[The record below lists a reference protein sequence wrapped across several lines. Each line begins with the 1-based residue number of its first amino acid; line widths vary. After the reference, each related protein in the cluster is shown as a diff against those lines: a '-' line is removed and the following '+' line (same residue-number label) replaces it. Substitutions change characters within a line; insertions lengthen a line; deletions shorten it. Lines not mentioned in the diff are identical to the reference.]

1 MGRLLHR
8 RYQKW
13 WIMEQAVCSWKHATK
28 PQLSQELCWN
38 MRNCAE
44 ELPKEALEGGG
55 GSFWDPAASWEGN
68 VLWSKG
74 RNVVAV
80 VRAKWE
86 LFWNGGG
93 CRWKCGRWAWTL
105 GGGRN
110 HEESW
115 DRGWQLRHTNALSVF
130 GFSLSVSRD
139 AGCLQMWDE
148 SRVQTRT
155 DGAEDF
161 INQ

>member
-1 MGRLLHR
+1 MNNGIGSLFLKACHKASAFSGILLEHEKLCR
-8 RYQKW
+8 
-13 WIMEQAVCSWKHATK
+13 SLTK
-28 PQLSQELCWN
+28 GGTG
-38 MRNCAE
+38 
-44 ELPKEALEGGG
+44 GGG

-74 RNVVAV
+74 RNVAAV
-80 VRAKWE
+80 VRVKWE
-86 LFWNGGG
+86 LFWNGKG
-93 CRWKCGRWAWTL
+93 CRWKCRRWAWTL

-115 DRGWQLRHTNALSVF
+115 DKGWQLRHTNALSVF

-139 AGCLQMWDE
+139 AACLQMWDE

-155 DGAEDF
+155 DEAEDF